1 MRPDAIGPYETALR
15 AGSTLSMVDDGGRT
29 IHLDVRKFAGPVDAA
44 DSSVLDRARPAVLDL
59 GCGPGR
65 LVAELIARGIPALGV
80 DVSAEAVRM
89 TVSRGGRALQAGM
102 FDPLPD
108 AGRWG
113 TVLLIDGNI
122 GIDGDPVKVL
132 RRAGELVA
140 ADGEVLVETVSR
152 RRSGRA
158 GPTGPFRFFDGSV
171 LHEPTF
177 GWSVVTDAALPDLA
191 RLAGLGVRTGWRYG
205 GRSFSALTR
214 R

>member
-1 MRPDAIGPYETALR
+1 MRPDAIGPYENALR
-15 AGSTLSMVDDGGRT
+15 AGSTLSMVDGGGRA
-29 IHLDVRKFAGPVDAA
+29 IHLDVRRFAGPADDA

-65 LVAELIARGIPALGV
+65 LVAELIARGVPALGV

-89 TVSRGGRALQAGM
+89 TVRRGGRAVQAGM

-108 AGRWG
+108 VGGWG

-132 RRAGELVA
+132 RRATELVA
-140 ADGEVLVETVSR
+140 ADGEILVETVSR
-152 RRSGRA
+152 R
-158 GPTGPFRFFDGSV
+158 GPTGPFRFADGAG

-177 GWSVVTDAALPDLA
+177 GWSVVTDAALADLA
-191 RLAGLGVRTGWRYG
+191 ALAGLVVATRWRHG
-205 GRSFSALTR
+205 GRSFSALQPR
-214 R
+214 